1 MVSLA
6 AILLTL
12 RLTAE
17 QWDLADLRLPLFGP
31 RRAVLPTWLD
41 AQQPVPA
48 AIPLALPEQVR
59 RRITRSGGVPQHE
72 QSRVHDGYKPSR
84 ICHAVLGHGAS
95 PATSTSVQ
103 GSRAHTCIVTAACKL

>member
-1 MVSLA
+1 MPGNAFCRPLHVAALVVSLA

-31 RRAVLPTWLD
+31 RRAVLPAWLD
-41 AQQPVPA
+41 AQQTVPA

-59 RRITRSGGVPQHE
+59 
-72 QSRVHDGYKPSR
+72 
-84 ICHAVLGHGAS
+84 HA
-95 PATSTSVQ
+95 
-103 GSRAHTCIVTAACKL
+103 